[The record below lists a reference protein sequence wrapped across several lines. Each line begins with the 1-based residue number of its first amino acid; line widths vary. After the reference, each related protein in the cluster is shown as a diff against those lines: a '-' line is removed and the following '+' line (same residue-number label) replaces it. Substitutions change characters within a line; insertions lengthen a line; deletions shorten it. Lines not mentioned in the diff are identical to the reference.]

1 MLTFTDNAVKRFKAM
16 LKQSHTGEHGVRIY
30 TEAGC

>member
-1 MLTFTDNAVKRFKAM
+1 MLTLTDTALKQFKSM

-30 TEAGC
+30 AEPGC